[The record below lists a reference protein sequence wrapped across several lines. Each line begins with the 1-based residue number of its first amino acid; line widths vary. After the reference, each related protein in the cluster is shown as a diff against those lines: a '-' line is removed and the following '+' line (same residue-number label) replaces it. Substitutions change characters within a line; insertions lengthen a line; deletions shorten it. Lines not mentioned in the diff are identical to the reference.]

1 MRDLPGSTLH
11 NIGLLLALMVVGLLA
26 WEGQRTQ
33 QQLLDSNADITRSLK
48 IISTVQSIR
57 SSLQDVE
64 IGARGFML
72 TGRADY
78 LEPYELGREQIREG
92 RNTLAALLYDRDP
105 PRSLWLSDLD
115 SVIAQRLRI
124 AANNIDRRRQQGLV
138 SSARELPA
146 SGALQVMARA
156 RLLLSE
162 LENEER
168 EQLSVRTS
176 VANSQVGEA
185 RRKMLIGGLIVV
197 LLLLFAM
204 WALARN
210 QRLRRQLMS
219 EAWVSAQRQRAL
231 LQALP
236 DTLYQIG
243 QSGTIEPISTPD
255 RELRE
260 PPETLAEAMRR
271 GRDKANLSLHT
282 MEWQDERG
290 NDYEIRLMP
299 TGQDDHVAIVRNVT
313 DAQRTRRRLR
323 DQQAFLRNVVDTDE
337 NLIFVR
343 DQEGR
348 FLLCNRAF
356 SQMLG
361 LRPAQVEG
369 QPPNQIE
376 RSELLEP
383 LLAGDDALLRGNL
396 PELRSGDLE
405 IRDARGRV
413 RWLQLLKRPL
423 LLSDGRRQV
432 LAVAVD
438 VSQRR
443 EVERMKAE
451 FVSTVSHELRTPL
464 TAIRG
469 ALGMLTGGMGDE
481 ISDDARPLLNIAYK
495 NSERLVTLINDI
507 LDIEKLQ
514 SGHLLIR
521 LQPLPARALV
531 AQAVEQIGPYAR
543 DFGVQVDLAEG
554 IDATVD
560 VDPDRFAQVMANL
573 LSNAIKHSPAGNK
586 VSVWLDRR
594 QHQVEISVAD
604 QGAGIP
610 EEFRPRVFER
620 FAQAD
625 SSDVRAR
632 GGTGLGLAITRSLV
646 QQFGGTIGFDTE
658 VDHGTRFW
666 VRLPLDAPGPGDS
679 LHTPPRPRILLLD
692 TDADLATQVAR
703 RLEARGHAATVATSA
718 SQARDILDASPVHTL
733 VLGLTLADE
742 DGLRF
747 LRRLRSQGRF
757 ETLPVLVIGRV
768 EQNGWSAGEKNLGS
782 SLGVSDWLPRPIA
795 PERVVEAVERCLRQP
810 GAQPHVLLVDTD
822 ASLRDQLANGLSEH
836 SITFHTAQGLA
847 DARSRLADCHYDL
860 VVLEPALPDGDGTV
874 LLTELAQVRPP
885 TSVIVHTGNDATRPD
900 NTPVLHRL
908 RKSDTRPGDL
918 AMLVIAH
925 LKHWLKQPD
934 DIPGSPP

>member
-1 MRDLPGSTLH
+1 MRDLPGSILH
-11 NIGLLLALMVVGLLA
+11 NLGFLLAFIVVGLLA
-26 WEGQRTQ
+26 WEAQRTQ
-33 QQLLDSNADITRSLK
+33 QRLLDTNADIARSLQ

-78 LEPYELGREQIREG
+78 LEPYELGREQVREG
-92 RNTLAALLYDRDP
+92 RNALAALLYHREP
-105 PRSLWLSDLD
+105 PRSLWLSELD
-115 SVIAQRLRI
+115 TVVAQRLRI
-124 AANNIDRRRQQGLV
+124 ASDNIDRRRQLGLGG
-138 SSARELPA
+138 SARQLPA
-146 SGALQVMARA
+146 SGAAQVMARA
-156 RLLLSE
+156 RVLLAE

-168 EQLSVRTS
+168 EQLAQRTA
-176 VANSQVGEA
+176 VANSEVDNA
-185 RRKMLIGGLIVV
+185 RRKMLIGGLIVA

-210 QRLRRQLMS
+210 QRLRRQLIT

-236 DTLYQIG
+236 DTLYQISQTG
-243 QSGTIEPISTPD
+243 VIEPISTPD

-260 PPETLAEAMRR
+260 PPESLAGALLR
-271 GRDKANLSLHT
+271 GREKARLALHT

-299 TGQDDHVAIVRNVT
+299 TGQEDHVAIVRNVT

-356 SQMLG
+356 SQLLG

-369 QPPNQIE
+369 QPPTQID
-376 RSELLEP
+376 RAELLEP
-383 LLAGDDALLRGNL
+383 LLAGDDALLRGSL

-405 IRDARGRV
+405 IRDVRGRS

-469 ALGMLTGGMGDE
+469 ALSMLTGNMDDE
-481 ISDDARPLLNIAYK
+481 ISDDARPLINIAYK

-514 SGHLLIR
+514 SGHLLMR
-521 LQPLPARALV
+521 LQPLPVRPLV

-543 DFGVQVDLAEG
+543 DFGVQVDLADG
-554 IDATVD
+554 FDATVD

-573 LSNAIKHSPAGNK
+573 LSNAIKHSPAGGK

-666 VRLPLDAPGPGDS
+666 IRLPLDLPPPDLGPQM
-679 LHTPPRPRILLLD
+679 PPPRILLLD
-692 TDADLATQVAR
+692 SDGDLAMQVAR
-703 RLEARGHAATVATSA
+703 GLEARGHAATVATSA
-718 SQARDILDASPVHTL
+718 SQAREMLDASPVHTL
-733 VLGLTLADE
+733 LLGLSLADE

-747 LRRLRSQGRF
+747 LRRLRAQGRF
-757 ETLPVLVIGRV
+757 ENLPVLVIGRA
-768 EQNGWSAGEKNLGS
+768 EQNGWTASEQTIGN
-782 SLGVSDWLPRPIA
+782 SLRVCDWLPRQIG
-795 PERVVEAVERCLRQP
+795 PERVVEAIERCLRKP
-810 GAQPHVLLVDTD
+810 GAQPHVLLVDADT
-822 ASLRDQLANGLSEH
+822 SLCDQLAVNLDEQP
-836 SITFHTAQGLA
+836 ITFHAAQGLA

-860 VVLEPALPDGDGTV
+860 VVLEPALPDGDGTT
-874 LLTELAQVRPP
+874 LLTELSQARPP
-885 TSVIVHTGNDATRPD
+885 TSVIVYTGNDATMPD
-900 NTPVLHRL
+900 NTPVLRRL
-908 RKSDTRPGDL
+908 RKSDVRADDL
-918 AMLVIAH
+918 ATLIIEH
-925 LKHWLKQPD
+925 LKHWRKTPD
-934 DIPGSPP
+934 DSSGSPP